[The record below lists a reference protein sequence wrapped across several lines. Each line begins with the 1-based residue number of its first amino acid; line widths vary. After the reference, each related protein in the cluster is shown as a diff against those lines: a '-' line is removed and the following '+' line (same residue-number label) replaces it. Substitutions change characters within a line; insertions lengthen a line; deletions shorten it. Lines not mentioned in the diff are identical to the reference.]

1 MKSIHWFQ
9 IGAAIDLIGIGIA
22 LYFVI
27 SDFSS
32 RSGGTNNPT
41 MYKAILLFG
50 SWIAIAFLL
59 KSFDKLTLA
68 NLVLW
73 LPGTA
78 LLGYALMTLLFIIFK
93 PRF

>member
-22 LYFVI
+22 LFFVV
-27 SDFSS
+27 SDSFKGY
-32 RSGGTNNPT
+32 RGTNNPT
-41 MYKAILLFG
+41 MYRAIFLFG
-50 SWIAIAFLL
+50 GWVSLAFFL
-59 KSFDKLTLA
+59 KWLDKMTLA

-78 LLGYALMTLLFIIFK
+78 LVGYALMTLAFIIFK